1 MGTTWPLPPTAV
13 WAAAHKPAGQA
24 WLVDCLA
31 AGWAAGTALAAVPFD
46 NLRAHY
52 ASAVRAGLVQRSML
66 ASRDFEHAVG
76 ALERVALGPLA
87 RRV

>member
-1 MGTTWPLPPTAV
+1 MGTAGPLPPTAV
-13 WAAAHKPAGQA
+13 WAAAHKPASQA

-31 AGWAAGTALAAVPFD
+31 AAWAAGTALAALPFD
-46 NLRAHY
+46 TLRAHY
-52 ASAVRAGLVQRSML
+52 AGAVRAGLVQRSML

-76 ALERVALGPLA
+76 ALERVTLGPLA